1 MKVSPQEHSKMDS
14 KSIMSSAELVQTEPF
29 CSSSEV
35 SNSSKSVGDGSSSS
49 INQMS
54 NLQSNRQMNMQTQ
67 NEMHSH
73 EQLSHENYLHNQGDQ
88 SNLSREQ
95 SQHQESPIN
104 LSSDMMHNQ
113 SNSHVNS
120 ESDGRYGV

>member
-1 MKVSPQEHSKMDS
+1 MKVSPQEPKIDS

-49 INQMS
+49 RNQMS

-67 NEMHSH
+67 NEMNSY

-104 LSSDMMHNQ
+104 LSSDMIHNQ
-113 SNSHVNS
+113 SNSHSHS
-120 ESDGRYGV
+120 EGESR